1 MGVSIHITP
10 LYGSHTSSHAI
21 SHLLTI
27 DNFNILLDVG
37 WTAFFDEHHLDNL
50 RQVAPKVNAVLL
62 SHPDLSH
69 LGALPYALRHL
80 GLDAPVFS
88 TLPVWRMGQMF
99 MYNAYL
105 SVSAQT
111 PFSLFN
117 LDDVDAAFELR
128 DRFHLLKYQQRHLL
142 NAHGVDKLVITPHA
156 AGHMLGGAVWSI
168 QKETETVLYAVHLN
182 HRRERHLNPTTLSSF
197 SRPSHLLISAARAD
211 SKTES
216 SKSSALIEV
225 IRSAIIQSGNVLIPV
240 DTAGRV
246 IELAVVLD
254 DAWHNDSFLRS
265 ANLVIMHDLSSRTF
279 EFARSMI
286 EWMSDEV
293 VKRFDVSRDN
303 IFDMKH
309 VKLLQSVK
317 QLDSLSGPL
326 VVLASSVSMEAGS
339 SRHLFVKWCSRAPNC
354 VVLVDRPEPNTLY
367 ASLHQHATRL
377 QEAET
382 SLPPLQIPVTL
393 RRKEYLK
400 GEELKKWRENER
412 KRKAAEAEEKR
423 KQEEEQRQKMELLA
437 KIEEGEHAQ
446 RQTSSK
452 DVAMTD
458 ADDEATGNE
467 SAPSEEADEK
477 HVDEDVK
484 IVEMMRRYDIRPKRA
499 NMECYPFKIA
509 PMPFWDEY
517 GQIIDTG
524 CFMIGEDPGE
534 GAPSRDSEERKPET
548 TTDVDLLREEVPAEF
563 VEENMTLDVRCA
575 IRIVD
580 YAGLCD
586 GDSLKRLIKEVE
598 PRHVTLLAGNE
609 EETTH
614 FKQYVVSQVF
624 GSGRDRDS
632 MYERADG
639 CVVAPVDMET
649 VDITSKTSVCH
660 FSLQDKL
667 IGSLR
672 WETVNLSHIAF
683 VDATVTEERD
693 ASGRQMLSS
702 MDSDDTSAG
711 MTDVTCRED
720 SGFEGGKK
728 VRAGDGGHETVMIG
742 TVMLNQLLEKLSKAG
757 LKAEFAGGALCVQ
770 NADSGAV
777 VLVKKTAA
785 QRIALE
791 GAFSEEYVKIRD
803 VLYEELIIP
812 R

>member
-10 LYGSHTSSHAI
+10 LYGSHASSHAI

-37 WTAFFDEHHLDNL
+37 WTPFFEEQHLHNL

-105 SVSAQT
+105 STSAQS

-117 LDDVDAAFELR
+117 LDDVDAAFELG

-142 NAHGVDKLVITPHA
+142 KQNAGQNLVITPHA
-156 AGHMLGGAVWSI
+156 AGHMLGGAVWCI

-197 SRPSHLLISAARAD
+197 SRPSHLLISATRAD

-216 SKSSALIEV
+216 SKSSALIDV
-225 IRSAIIQSGNVLIPV
+225 IRSTISRSGNALIPV
-240 DTAGRV
+240 DTAGRI

-254 DAWHNDSFLRS
+254 DAWHNDPFLRS
-265 ANLVIMHDLSSRTF
+265 AHLVIMHDLSSRTF

-317 QLDSLSGPL
+317 QLDDLSGPL
-326 VVLASSVSMEAGS
+326 VVLASSVCMEAGA
-339 SRHLFVKWCSRAPNC
+339 SRHLFVKWCSQAQNC
-354 VVLVDRPEPNTLY
+354 VVLVDRPQPNTLY
-367 ASLHQHATRL
+367 ASLHQHAIRL
-377 QEAET
+377 QDGDT
-382 SLPPLQIPVTL
+382 SLPPLQIPITL

-400 GEELKKWRENER
+400 GEELQKWRENER
-412 KRKAAEAEEKR
+412 KRKAEEAEEKR
-423 KQEEEQRQKMELLA
+423 RQEEEEKLKMELKA
-437 KIEEGEHAQ
+437 KAEQGEDAQ
-446 RQTSSK
+446 PQTLSK
-452 DVAMTD
+452 EVTMTD
-458 ADDEATGNE
+458 VGMEATGIE
-467 SAPSEEADEK
+467 DAPNDETGEKHMDEDEK
-477 HVDEDVK
+477 L
-484 IVEMMRRYDIRPKRA
+484 VEMLRRYDIRPKRPKI
-499 NMECYPFKIA
+499 ECYPFTVA
-509 PMPFWDEY
+509 PMPSWDEY
-517 GQIIDTG
+517 GQIVDTS

-534 GAPSRDSEERKPET
+534 GAPSKDLEERKPDT
-548 TTDVDLLREEVPAEF
+548 MTDVDLLREEVPAEF
-563 VEENMTLDVRCA
+563 VEEKMTLDVRCA

-614 FKQYVVSQVF
+614 FKQYIMSQVF
-624 GSGRDRDS
+624 GSGRDRS
-632 MYERADG
+632 TMYERADG
-639 CVVAPVDMET
+639 CVVAPANMEA

-683 VDATVTEERD
+683 VDAMVTEQRD
-693 ASGRQMLSS
+693 ASGRQMLTS
-702 MDSDDTSAG
+702 MDSRESSAG
-711 MTDVTCRED
+711 MTEISCKEEGDFDGVKNVRTRE
-720 SGFEGGKK
+720 
-728 VRAGDGGHETVMIG
+728 AGHETVMIG
-742 TVMLNQLLEKLSKAG
+742 TVMLNQLLDKLSKAG

-770 NADSGAV
+770 NAESGAV

-803 VLYEELIIP
+803 VLYKELIIP